1 MARAPFFDPIDVL
14 VPPPR
19 RFGSSVLRIV
29 VTVVIVGVG
38 ILLLESGLLR
48 PSLGL
53 DRSGAGLSQA
63 SATTKP
69 TLFFIVRNGG
79 RVSLS
84 IEGVDA
90 RAPGL
95 SDSKISFVSYTAGV
109 GLGNPVEGPVSL
121 TANGEV
127 EIMMSF
133 GSWDC
138 RSIAIHGNDTVPI
151 HVRSPLGIN
160 STVSVVPGF
169 HFDPPGTPVLVGIP
183 DANQIGWA
191 AAITWEACH
200 HGSGTIGSGPP

>member
-1 MARAPFFDPIDVL
+1 MVPVPFSDPIDVL

-38 ILLLESGLLR
+38 IFLWESGLLR
-48 PSLGL
+48 PNLGL
-53 DRSGAGLSQA
+53 DLSGSETQA
-63 SATTKP
+63 SASTKP

-90 RAPGL
+90 RAVGL
-95 SDSKISFVSYTAGV
+95 SDSRISFIPYRAGV
-109 GLGNPVEGPVSL
+109 GPGNPVRGPVSL

-151 HVRSPLGIN
+151 HVRSPLGVT

-191 AAITWEACH
+191 AAITWETCH